1 MKQVG
6 FGLSRGRPAARKIP
20 LFCVSVL
27 KGCSMRYFATSLL
40 LSMTLLLSAC
50 NTTPYDK
57 ATIYYDRAQF
67 PAQLAKDYP
76 GLTGPILQHG
86 RCSLIVSTPGSNT
99 GTYYFCTYALTA
111 SNLYVQ
117 GWDAKALKY
126 VEIAHVDISALKNI
140 ALHTIF
146 RTSQL
151 QMTEERRQLALSASI
166 DEGGY
171 IDSSATKEL
180 FEAIKRKGI
189 PVVKSEGMISPPA
202 GPSPMIIPVV
212 ITK

>member
-1 MKQVG
+1 
-6 FGLSRGRPAARKIP
+6 
-20 LFCVSVL
+20 
-27 KGCSMRYFATSLL
+27 MRCFNLSLL
-40 LSMTLLLSAC
+40 LSTTLLLSAC

-57 ATIYYDRAQF
+57 ATIYYDRPQF
-67 PAQLAKDYP
+67 PSQLVKDYP
-76 GLTGPILQHG
+76 ELTGPILQHG

-99 GTYYFCTYALTA
+99 GTYYFCTYALTG
-111 SNLYVQ
+111 NDLYVQ

-140 ALHTIF
+140 SLYTIF

-171 IDSSATKEL
+171 IDSAATKEL
-180 FEAIKRKGI
+180 FDAIKRKGV
-189 PVVKSEGMISPPA
+189 PVVKSDGMISPPT
-202 GPSPMIIPVV
+202 GPSPIIIPVV
-212 ITK
+212 IPK

>member
-1 MKQVG
+1 MHY
-6 FGLSRGRPAARKIP
+6 FG
-20 LFCVSVL
+20 
-27 KGCSMRYFATSLL
+27 TSLL

-57 ATIYYDRAQF
+57 ATIYYDRTQF
-67 PAQLAKDYP
+67 PAQLVKDYP
-76 GLTGPILQHG
+76 GLSSPVLQHG

-111 SNLYVQ
+111 NDLYVQ

-171 IDSSATKEL
+171 IDSAATKEL
-180 FEAIKRKGI
+180 FEAIKRKGV
-189 PVVKSEGMISPPA
+189 PVVKSEGMINPPA
-202 GPSPMIIPVV
+202 PPSPMIIP
-212 ITK
+212 IIIPK

>member
-1 MKQVG
+1 MRVYG
-6 FGLSRGRPAARKIP
+6 F
-20 LFCVSVL
+20 
-27 KGCSMRYFATSLL
+27 SLL
-40 LSMTLLLSAC
+40 LSTTLLLSAC

-67 PAQLAKDYP
+67 SAQIAKDHP
-76 GLTGPILQHG
+76 GLSGPILQHG
-86 RCSLIVSTPGSNT
+86 RCSLVVSTPGSNT
-99 GTYYFCTYALTA
+99 GTYYFCTYALTG
-111 SNLYVQ
+111 NDLYIQ

-126 VEIAHVDISALKNI
+126 VEIAHVEISSLKNI
-140 ALHTIF
+140 ALHTLF

-171 IDSSATKEL
+171 VDSSATKEL

-189 PVVKSEGMISPPA
+189 SVVKSEGMISPPA

-212 ITK
+212 ITR

>member
-1 MKQVG
+1 MHYSG
-6 FGLSRGRPAARKIP
+6 
-20 LFCVSVL
+20 
-27 KGCSMRYFATSLL
+27 TSLL
-40 LSMTLLLSAC
+40 LSITLLLSAC

-57 ATIYYDRAQF
+57 ATIYYDRTQF
-67 PAQLAKDYP
+67 SAQLVKDYP
-76 GLTGPILQHG
+76 GLNSPILQHG

-111 SNLYVQ
+111 NDLYVQ

-171 IDSSATKEL
+171 IDSAATKEL
-180 FEAIKRKGI
+180 FEAIKRKGV
-189 PVVKSEGMISPPA
+189 PVVKSEGMINPPA
-202 GPSPMIIPVV
+202 PPSPMIIP
-212 ITK
+212 IIIPK

>member
-1 MKQVG
+1 MRVYG
-6 FGLSRGRPAARKIP
+6 FSLVLFAA
-20 LFCVSVL
+20 
-27 KGCSMRYFATSLL
+27 
-40 LSMTLLLSAC
+40 LLLSAC

-67 PAQLAKDYP
+67 SAQIAKDHP
-76 GLTGPILQHG
+76 GLSGPILRHG

-111 SNLYVQ
+111 NDLYIQ

-126 VEIAHVDISALKNI
+126 VEIAHVEISALKNI

-171 IDSSATKEL
+171 IDSAATKEL
-180 FEAIKRKGI
+180 FEAIKRKGV

-212 ITK
+212 ITR